1 MTAAHTIAQPFTG
14 WITLNEAAEIARVSA
29 ATLRREIRHGRLRHA
44 RVGGRKAIRIRP
56 EWIDAWL
63 EQSTPTENL
72 R

>member
-1 MTAAHTIAQPFTG
+1 MAAKYVVGNRTVWLRLEQAAKLAQVHP
-14 WITLNEAAEIARVSA
+14 
-29 ATLRREIRHGRLRHA
+29 ATLRREIARGRLRHA

-63 EQSTPTENL
+63 EEGGTPIEVT